1 MRLVEGGSS
10 RTDWSLV
17 EQAGSDDSGD
27 AAPALERLMRRYWPA
42 VYAYVRSTGR
52 NVHEAA
58 DLTQGFVCDV
68 LMTRRL
74 CAAADPQRGR
84 FRSLLLTAI
93 KNYIRERHRA
103 EHRQC
108 RDAERTISLRLDEP
122 ERAAIDRAPQRSPES
137 AFSYEYAATLVRR
150 VLEQVRS
157 DCERDE
163 LVPHWTVFEQR
174 IVRPMLFG
182 EPPADY
188 DALVARLDLRD
199 ASHAANMMVT
209 IKRRFAAALCHEVAR
224 TVSDPAEIKIE
235 LQEIL
240 KDLEGHP

>member
-1 MRLVEGGSS
+1 MTLAEGGSS

-17 EQAGSDDSGD
+17 ERAGCDDSGD
-27 AAPALERLMRRYWPA
+27 AAPALDRLMRRYWPA

-52 NVHEAA
+52 DVHEAA

-84 FRSLLLTAI
+84 FRSLLLTSV
-93 KNYIRERHRA
+93 KTYLRERHRA

-108 RDAERTISLRLDEP
+108 RDTDRTISLRLDEP
-122 ERAAIDRAPQRSPES
+122 ERAAIDRAPRRSPES
-137 AFSYEYAATLVRR
+137 AFSYEYAATLIRR
-150 VLEQVRS
+150 VLEQVREE
-157 DCERDE
+157 CHRDE
-163 LVPHWTVFEQR
+163 LAPHWTVFEER

-182 EPPADY
+182 ETPSEY
-188 DALVARLDLRD
+188 EVLVERLGLRD
-199 ASHAANMMVT
+199 ASQAANMMVT
-209 IKRRFAAALCHEVAR
+209 IKRRFAAALCKEVAQ
-224 TVSDPAEIKIE
+224 TVDDPADVRQE

-240 KDLEGHP
+240 MDLEGHP